1 MEGGAQV
8 DAVFVLQQVLNGL
21 SFGAL
26 LFLVASGFTLVF
38 GLMRISNLAHGGFYL
53 VGAYVAVSAVVA
65 TGNFWLGLVAGALSA
80 ALVGL
85 VVERGLLRRVRNQE
99 MPEVLVTVGVSFI
112 IADLLLAVFGG
123 DPKSIGSSSGA
134 PSGALILGDFAY
146 PWYRLFI
153 IGITI
158 LIGVGLFLLQSRTRI
173 GAIVRAGVD
182 NREMTSAIGID
193 VDRVFSAV
201 FLVGAL
207 LAGFA
212 GAIGAG
218 LLSISPSA
226 GTEMLLFAMVVV
238 IVGGLGSIAGA
249 AVGAVLIGI
258 IDAFAKVWFPEFS
271 YFTIFA
277 PMALVLVFRPYGL
290 FGRPA

>member
-1 MEGGAQV
+1 MTG
-8 DAVFVLQQVLNGL
+8 VFVLQLLLNGL

-53 VGAYVAVSAVVA
+53 VGAYVAVSAVAA
-65 TGNFWLGLVAGALSA
+65 TGSFWLGVLAGALA
-80 ALVGL
+80 AAAVGL

-112 IADLLLAVFGG
+112 IADLLLAAFGG
-123 DPKSIGSSSGA
+123 DPKSVGATGGA
-134 PSGALILGDFAY
+134 PSGALLLGDFAY

-153 IGITI
+153 IGVTI
-158 LIGVGLFLLQSRTRI
+158 LIGVGLFLLQSRTRV

-193 VDRVFSAV
+193 VDRVFTAV
-201 FLVGAL
+201 FIVGAV
-207 LAGFA
+207 LAGVA
-212 GAIGAG
+212 GAIGSG

-238 IVGGLGSIAGA
+238 IIGGLGSIAGA

-258 IDAFAKVWFPEFS
+258 IDAVAKVWLPEFS

-290 FGRPA
+290 FGRPS

>member
-1 MEGGAQV
+1 M

-65 TGNFWLGLVAGALSA
+65 TGNFWLGLLAGALA
-80 ALVGL
+80 AAMVGL
-85 VVERGLLRRVRNQE
+85 IVERGLLRRVRGEE
-99 MPEVLVTVGVSFI
+99 MPEVLVTVGVSFV
-112 IADLLLAVFGG
+112 IADLLLATFGG
-123 DPKSIGSSSGA
+123 DPKSIAADAGA
-134 PSGALILGDFAY
+134 PSGALILGDFVY

-158 LIGVGLFLLQSRTRI
+158 LIGVGMFLLQTRTRV

-182 NREMTSAIGID
+182 NREMTAAVGID
-193 VDRVFSAV
+193 IDRVFSAV
-201 FLVGAL
+201 FLIGAF
-207 LAGFA
+207 LAGVA
-212 GAIGAG
+212 GAIGAR

-238 IVGGLGSIAGA
+238 IIGGLGSIAGA
-249 AVGAVLIGI
+249 AVGAVLIGV
-258 IDAFAKVWFPEFS
+258 IDSFAKVWLPEFS

-290 FGRPA
+290 FGRAS

>member
-1 MEGGAQV
+1 MSG
-8 DAVFVLQQVLNGL
+8 VFVLQLLLNGL

-53 VGAYVAVSAVVA
+53 VGAYVAVSTVAA
-65 TGNFWLGLVAGALSA
+65 TGNFWLGVLAGALA
-80 ALVGL
+80 AAIVGL
-85 VVERGLLRRVRNQE
+85 IVERGLLRRVRNQE

-112 IADLLLAVFGG
+112 IADLLLAAFGG
-123 DPKSIGSSSGA
+123 DPKSVGSTGGA

-153 IGITI
+153 IGVTI
-158 LIGVGLFLLQSRTRI
+158 LIGVGLFVLQTRTRV
-173 GAIVRAGVD
+173 GAVVRAGVD

-193 VDRVFSAV
+193 IDRVFTGV
-201 FLVGAL
+201 FIVGAV
-207 LAGFA
+207 LAGVA
-212 GAIGAG
+212 GAIGSG

-238 IVGGLGSIAGA
+238 IIGGLGSIAGA

-258 IDAFAKVWFPEFS
+258 IDAVAKVWLPEFS

-290 FGRPA
+290 FGRPS